1 MRPPL
6 QLCPPAAP
14 SLAGTRGKAPGQPGA
29 LASGPVS
36 VARAPRPGRARRAC
50 GTAATACGAT
60 PCTRTVSTG
69 THVASTRAAARS
81 GIDAGSIHASCAR
94 HISGGRHSG
103 GRRSGGWQPGSR
115 IIHVP
120 VAAHAVVLHAALH
133 RILEGGSAVGV
144 GISGCQHACR
154 HQSRQGQ
161 SSNLLE
167 LHGRSPVPVSP
178 LSSGSES
185 ARGFHAGYFE
195 KFLPS
200 CGSVASI
207 TARRLTYAARPK
219 GSPSAVHTLNF
230 AGKPRSFSNFSTAH
244 KRYAQQRTEHGRG
257 SSSPGAH

>member
-1 MRPPL
+1 
-6 QLCPPAAP
+6 
-14 SLAGTRGKAPGQPGA
+14 
-29 LASGPVS
+29 
-36 VARAPRPGRARRAC
+36 
-50 GTAATACGAT
+50 
-60 PCTRTVSTG
+60 
-69 THVASTRAAARS
+69 
-81 GIDAGSIHASCAR
+81 
-94 HISGGRHSG
+94 
-103 GRRSGGWQPGSR
+103 SR

-154 HQSRQGQ
+154 HQARQGQ

-185 ARGFHAGYFE
+185 ARGFHAGYFQ
-195 KFLPS
+195 KFSPS
-200 CGSVASI
+200 CESVAFI

-219 GSPSAVHTLNF
+219 GSPSAVRTLNF

-257 SSSPGAH
+257 SSSPGAHTHNCHPADRQRATGNLLQPFPRRACAAGSFPG